1 MQKPHV
7 PYVRAL
13 LLRKSKLYS
22 VQGGLVVVCRQPLPY
37 RMTEGLPEVTRP
49 RLSSRLILE
58 RRHRLVNE
66 RRL

>member
-37 RMTEGLPEVTRP
+37 RMTEGLPVNRAPSIRVT
-49 RLSSRLILE
+49 E
-58 RRHRLVNE
+58 RA
-66 RRL
+66 